1 MPLIMLQFGE
11 QDQLRNEGHKKVFT
25 LIKTL

>member
-1 MPLIMLQFGE
+1 MPLIMHQFGE

-25 LIKTL
+25 LIKAL